1 MGSVKYYTR
10 FAVEIISRLLNYQSG
25 NDCTLAFKKAAS
37 VSSSFVPRL
46 SIWTPRSLWLWTNF
60 FGRAKRAAD
69 KLVVLGTPRACSLST
84 RHTLH
89 FHLTCTLHYKR
100 HTAGRGGGGGCVWE
114 TRTRSYFSE
123 DAACHSTS
131 QRQPSCEHN
140 RQLEAPMEAEETWC
154 S

>member
-100 HTAGRGGGGGCVWE
+100 HTPGRGVGGMCVGDKDQELLFWGCGLSQHITE
-114 TRTRSYFSE
+114 TADEAIRSSHGSRG
-123 DAACHSTS
+123 D
-131 QRQPSCEHN
+131 
-140 RQLEAPMEAEETWC
+140 MM
-154 S
+154 

>member
-46 SIWTPRSLWLWTNF
+46 SIWRPRSLWLWTNF

-100 HTAGRGGGGGCVWE
+100 HTAGRGVGGMCVGDKDQELLFWGCGL
-114 TRTRSYFSE
+114 
-123 DAACHSTS
+123 S